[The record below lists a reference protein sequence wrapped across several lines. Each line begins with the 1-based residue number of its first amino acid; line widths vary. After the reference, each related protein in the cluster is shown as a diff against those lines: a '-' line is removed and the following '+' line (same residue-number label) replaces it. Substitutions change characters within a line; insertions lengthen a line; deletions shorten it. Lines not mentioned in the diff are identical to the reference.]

1 MASSIIPRKYRNFT
15 GNYVF
20 FTFSDRV
27 ELLLH
32 RNCILII
39 FISENPIIMKAT
51 ITRNKSSL
59 FARTFRLFVEQLMES
74 FESPQARQFRLLK
87 KLVAE

>member
-1 MASSIIPRKYRNFT
+1 
-15 GNYVF
+15 
-20 FTFSDRV
+20 
-27 ELLLH
+27 
-32 RNCILII
+32 
-39 FISENPIIMKAT
+39 MKAT